1 MPPSRVVGSCQL
13 LNRHARCNRVVPSLR
28 FVVVTYTV
36 LISFNLRGSHVEV
49 VQLVVGEDSD
59 GVDHR

>member
-1 MPPSRVVGSCQL
+1 
-13 LNRHARCNRVVPSLR
+13 
-28 FVVVTYTV
+28 V